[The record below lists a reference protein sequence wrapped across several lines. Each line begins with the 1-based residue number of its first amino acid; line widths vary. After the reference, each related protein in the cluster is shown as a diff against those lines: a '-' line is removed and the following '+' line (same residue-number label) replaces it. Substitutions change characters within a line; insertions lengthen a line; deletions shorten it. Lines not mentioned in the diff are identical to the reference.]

1 MRRALAVEPRTLRT
15 ERLTL
20 RPKRAPAQ
28 VPPRPVVPQWGVN
41 PTWAIESHGEE
52 VGRIHLLVR
61 ADDQIAEIGYSI
73 VQKHWNQGLA
83 TESVRAVIDWA
94 FETLNLVKVYARTE
108 VWNVGS
114 WRVLENVGDDA
125 GSETAQ
131 PPDPPWRAHG
141 RDLVWRAARGVGGAR
156 TARRASAHSLRPIA
170 GAFGLDVTRGCA
182 PLRNS

>member
-20 RPKRAPAQ
+20 RPKRAPEQ

-114 WRVLENVGDDA
+114 WRVLENVGMTQEARLRSHRTHRGGRTD
-125 GSETAQ
+125 ETWYGVLREEWEGPGQ
-131 PPDPPWRAHG
+131 RGGPPPT
-141 RDLVWRAARGVGGAR
+141 V
-156 TARRASAHSLRPIA
+156 
-170 GAFGLDVTRGCA
+170 
-182 PLRNS
+182 